1 MIKVTVIVTLKDEV
15 TDTHGQGIHN
25 SLNLSGFSQVERVRY
40 GKLFTIR
47 LDETDRRIAYMKIRE
62 MCEKLLSN
70 TLIEDYEIRIDEK

>member
-1 MIKVTVIVTLKDEV
+1 MIKATVIVTLKEEV

-25 SLNLSGFSQVERVRY
+25 SLTLSGFSQVERVRY

-47 LDETDRRIAYMKIRE
+47 LDETDRRIAYMRVRE